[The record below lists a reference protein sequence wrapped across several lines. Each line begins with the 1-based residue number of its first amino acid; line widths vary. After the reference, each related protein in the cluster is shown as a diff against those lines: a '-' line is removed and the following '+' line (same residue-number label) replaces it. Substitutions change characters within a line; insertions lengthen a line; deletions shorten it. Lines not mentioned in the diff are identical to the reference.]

1 MVLVNDNVF
10 TKFGL
15 IQSNHSQD
23 VEQKQNYDGMREY
36 QNDRTMDLQI
46 QYSPNFFQSLA
57 EKGKQ
62 QWIEKNE
69 CDGINTCTCILK
81 F

>member
-1 MVLVNDNVF
+1 MF

-62 QWIEKNE
+62 QWIEKMNVME
-69 CDGINTCTCILK
+69 SIHVHAY
-81 F
+81 